1 MILKI
6 LQSKHFQRLNVY
18 VFESLLP
25 RLGAFIFLP
34 LLFRYASTSI
44 WAEIGLMIAM
54 SEILSKVY
62 LFGFQ
67 NSIFRF
73 ANDLSEQEKQ
83 YIFKKLIFKIFTFST
98 FILLSLEITNSLWW
112 PILFEFE
119 YGLPARTVVIISCF
133 TSLNIY
139 LIQYVKSLQLSRKL
153 LFGSVI
159 YTLFNFAF
167 QFSTIFFISIN
178 YGKSNRMI
186 VTAYLFS
193 IALASTLRVIYYKK
207 ITKLKVFSKINIKE
221 IDIKKFY
228 NFSRPAAGIAFL
240 SIIVSHGSKLVIQN
254 NISLDIL
261 GKYFSYLSYAGIVFV
276 IFAATQEYFY
286 PILFR
291 LNLKNTLT
299 FRIQLFYFWTFV
311 VIFYL
316 LIFNRFSSFLIP
328 ESYMLS
334 NSNITLIF
342 LIQALSIQ
350 RSIAG
355 MYYEINKK
363 ITTKLNVL
371 ICTSVVFLIVLLNIS
386 DLESYLNLF
395 LMLYFIIG
403 NAFLILSREFRF
415 LLHFNFLQ
423 ALTYIV
429 IQNIN
434 LLNLDII
441 FIPIFIFA
449 LYFWSKS
456 IFSELEKLRGLS

>member
-1 MILKI
+1 MVLKI

-18 VFESLLP
+18 IFESLLP

-34 LLFRYASTSI
+34 LLFRYATTSV
-44 WAEIGLMIAM
+44 WAEIGLMIAV

-73 ANDLSEQEKQ
+73 ANDLSNQEKQ
-83 YIFKKLIFKIFTFST
+83 YIFKKLIFKIFTFSIS
-98 FILLSLEITNSLWW
+98 ILAFLEITNNLWW
-112 PILFEFE
+112 PKLFEFE
-119 YGLPARTVVIISCF
+119 YGLPARAVVIISCF

-153 LFGSVI
+153 LFGSII
-159 YTLFNFAF
+159 YTLFNFTF

-178 YGKSNRMI
+178 YGKNNRMI
-186 VTAYLFS
+186 VTAYLLS
-193 IALASTLRVIYYKK
+193 IAIASTLRVVYYKK
-207 ITKLKVFSKINIKE
+207 ITKLKLFSKLNIKE
-221 IDIKKFY
+221 IDMKKFY

-254 NISLDIL
+254 NISLDTL
-261 GKYFSYLSYAGIVFV
+261 GKYFSYLSYAGIIFV

-286 PILFR
+286 PILFK
-291 LNLKNTLT
+291 LNIKTT
-299 FRIQLFYFWTFV
+299 MAFRIQLFYFWTAV
-311 VIFYL
+311 TILYL

-328 ESYMLS
+328 ESYLLS

-350 RSIAG
+350 RSITG

-386 DLESYLNLF
+386 DL
-395 LMLYFIIG
+395 II
-403 NAFLILSREFRF
+403 
-415 LLHFNFLQ
+415 HFNH
-423 ALTYIV
+423 
-429 IQNIN
+429 
-434 LLNLDII
+434 
-441 FIPIFIFA
+441 FIFH
-449 LYFWSKS
+449 Y
-456 IFSELEKLRGLS
+456 I